1 MRTSS
6 AIKSTRLT
14 RVPSCDFFLF
24 GFKLWLLLQNRTTAY
39 IFSLNKREGF
49 VVLYIGD
56 TIFWAKIRSRSD
68 ALLGQT
74 QTRLH

>member
-39 IFSLNKREGF
+39 IFSLNKRESF
-49 VVLYIGD
+49 VVLGD
-56 TIFWAKIRSRSD
+56 TIF
-68 ALLGQT
+68 LGQNKEPF
-74 QTRLH
+74 RCVVGPNPN